1 MTTRVKICCMASVD
15 EARMALAHGASA
27 IGLVSRMPS
36 GPGPIDEKLI
46 ADIVAALPPTV
57 DTFLLTCETTA
68 DAIIAQQRR
77 TRARTLQLVD
87 EVEKGVHAKL
97 RAELDGVRLVQVVHV
112 VGESS
117 LDEAISVAPRVD
129 ALLLDSGNPSL
140 AVKELGGTGRR
151 HDWSISRRIV
161 EEASVPVYLA
171 GGLNASNV
179 GEAIETVQPYG
190 VDVCSGVRTN
200 GRLDR
205 EKLGAFMDAVRETQ
219 KTTSG
224 RKTV

>member
-1 MTTRVKICCMASVD
+1 
-15 EARMALAHGASA
+15 MALAHGASA

-36 GPGPIDEKLI
+36 GPGPIDEELI
-46 ADIVAALPPTV
+46 AEIVTALPPTV

-87 EVEKGVHAKL
+87 EVEKGAHAKL
-97 RAELDGVRLVQVVHV
+97 RAELHGVRLVQVIHV

-117 LDEAISVAPRVD
+117 LDEAISVAPKVD

-151 HDWSISRRIV
+151 HDWNVSGRIV
-161 EEASVPVYLA
+161 EASPVPVYLA

-200 GRLDR
+200 GRLDER
-205 EKLGAFMDAVRETQ
+205 KLSAFMEAVAGDHGIT
-219 KTTSG
+219 
-224 RKTV
+224 

>member
-1 MTTRVKICCMASVD
+1 MKICCTGSVE
-15 EARMALAHGASA
+15 EAHTALDLGASA

-36 GPGPIDEKLI
+36 GPGPIEEALI
-46 ADIVAALPPTV
+46 AEIIAAVPETV
-57 DTFLLTCETTA
+57 DTFLLTCETAA

-87 EVEKGVHAKL
+87 RVDDGVHAAL
-97 RAELDGVRLVQVVHV
+97 RRELDGVRLVQVIHV
-112 VGESS
+112 IGESS
-117 LDEAISVAPRVD
+117 VAEAVSIAPSVD

-151 HDWSISRRIV
+151 HDWSVSRRIV
-161 EEASVPVYLA
+161 EESPVPVYLA
-171 GGLNASNV
+171 GGLNSSNV
-179 GEAIETVQPYG
+179 REAIETVRPFG

-205 EKLGAFMDAVRETQ
+205 DKLTAFMNSVLET
-219 KTTSG
+219 
-224 RKTV
+224 